1 MSFLRLN
8 EIFSYHARIV
18 QALSRSQ
25 HMKRLNVI
33 GLAVLLAAI
42 LVVILCMKP
51 ITMYINNQADSSAK
65 GQQFSIFS
73 ITINRN

>member
-1 MSFLRLN
+1 MRISIYDAF
-8 EIFSYHARIV
+8 IV

-33 GLAVLLAAI
+33 GLAALLVAI
-42 LVVILCMKP
+42 LIVILCMKP
-51 ITMYINNQADSSAK
+51 MTMHINNQADSSAK